1 MYPKFIHLRSKTF
14 DYKIPTGTV
23 MRLFLQ
29 PLKDQRQMFF
39 CVNLP

>member
-14 DYKIPTGTV
+14 DYKIPTGPV
-23 MRLFLQ
+23 MWLFLQ